1 MSATTSN
8 NGVVLLEIQKD
19 GTLKTLTQG
28 INIRNGT
35 RLRSVPYCSR
45 KADRP
50 ATITAKDWHLLSS
63 ENHHETRTAAW
74 ICYCFNCALMQ
85 RYNRLRNG

>member
-28 INIRNGT
+28 INIKNGT
-35 RLRSVPYCSR
+35 L
-45 KADRP
+45 K
-50 ATITAKDWHLLSS
+50 TLT
-63 ENHHETRTAAW
+63 
-74 ICYCFNCALMQ
+74 
-85 RYNRLRNG
+85 